1 MKNFL
6 ANLAVVVALLGAM
19 EVGANIYLRAKA
31 QPSPIHDRRAVVP
44 QEMADRVLGNAR
56 LYEMPKPRQG
66 DDYNIDDNGF
76 RSSAGTRD
84 VFASFNAE
92 ANNVFAFGGSMTFG
106 HGVKDAETW
115 PAQLQKLLPAAKI
128 YNVGQGGAS
137 SHEELF
143 LLVQL
148 LSEGKVP
155 KVALFVDGGNE
166 QCPEPA
172 DRSKTL
178 RRLTER
184 PPPMLA
190 LDWLLAKSSA
200 VELLGRSRAKS
211 EPTDTAVS
219 LQDCAAKYARRALL
233 AQNLLGSYG
242 AIGIFAF
249 QPSGS
254 TIPNYATFKF
264 WSYGNPSSGSVAQL
278 NGLYDAYIGAARAS
292 GVKNVVDLRHILDAQ
307 ALAGAEL
314 FVDHQHPSAAGHNL
328 IAKEIRSLL
337 ERAL

>member
-1 MKNFL
+1 
-6 ANLAVVVALLGAM
+6 
-19 EVGANIYLRAKA
+19 
-31 QPSPIHDRRAVVP
+31 
-44 QEMADRVLGNAR
+44 MADRVLGNAR

-84 VFASFNAE
+84 VFASFDAE
-92 ANNVFAFGGSMTFG
+92 ALNVFAFGGSMTFG
-106 HGVKDAETW
+106 HGVRDAETW

-128 YNVGQGGAS
+128 Y
-137 SHEELF
+137 
-143 LLVQL
+143 
-148 LSEGKVP
+148 

-172 DRSKTL
+172 DRSKPL

-211 EPTDTAVS
+211 EPADTGTSVS
-219 LQDCAAKYARRALL
+219 LQECAAKYARRTLL
-233 AQNLLGSYG
+233 AQNLLASYG

-264 WSYGNPSSGSVAQL
+264 WSYGNPSPGSVAQL

-292 GVKNVVDLRHILDAQ
+292 GVKNVVDLRHILDDQ

-328 IAKEIRSLL
+328 IAKEIRSLV
-337 ERAL
+337 ERTL